1 MKQYV
6 VDEIRP
12 GDFDAV
18 KGYLDT
24 HFQLQAI
31 DGLYWVL
38 LDEKLYSDTQ
48 KAHTECQPY
57 YFALEL
63 KADAVCAEL
72 LVRSEKIMRCNC
84 IAYATV
90 EQRQWLF
97 DTIDAMFEELQL
109 IT

>member
-12 GDFDAV
+12 GDIATV
-18 KGYLDT
+18 KTYLDNT
-24 HFQLQAI
+24 FRPQSI

-38 LDEKLYSDTQ
+38 LDKELYSDTQ
-48 KAHTECQPY
+48 KAHTECQPF

-63 KADAVCAEL
+63 KDDAVCAEL

-84 IAYATV
+84 VAYATT

-97 DTIDAMFEELQL
+97 GIIDAIFEKLQL

>member
-12 GDFDAV
+12 GDFDTV
-18 KGYLDT
+18 KVYLDD
-24 HFQLQAI
+24 HFRPQSI
-31 DGLYWVL
+31 DDLYWIR
-38 LDEKLYSDTQ
+38 LDKELYSDTQ

-63 KADAVCAEL
+63 KADAVSAEL

-84 IAYATV
+84 VAYATT

-97 DTIDAMFEELQL
+97 DTIDAMFERLQL

>member
-18 KGYLDT
+18 KAYLDT
-24 HFQLQAI
+24 HFQQKSI
-31 DGLYWVL
+31 DGLYWVF
-38 LDEKLYSDTQ
+38 LDEALYSDTQ
-48 KAHTECQPY
+48 KAHTKCRPH

-63 KADAVCAEL
+63 KDDAVCAEL
-72 LVRSEKIMRCNC
+72 LVRSEKIMRCDC
-84 IAYATV
+84 VAYATD

-97 DTIDAMFEELQL
+97 DSIDAMFKELQL
-109 IT
+109 IA

>member
-18 KGYLDT
+18 RTYLNN
-24 HFQLQAI
+24 HFQLQSI
-31 DGLYWVL
+31 DNLYWIFF
-38 LDEKLYSDTQ
+38 DKELYSDIQ
-48 KAHTECQPY
+48 NAHTECQPY

-63 KADAVCAEL
+63 KDDAVCAEL

-84 IAYATV
+84 VAYATDT
-90 EQRQWLF
+90 QRKWLF

-109 IT
+109 IA

>member
-12 GDFDAV
+12 GDFDTV
-18 KGYLDT
+18 KEYLDT
-24 HFQLQAI
+24 HFQLKSI
-31 DGLYWVL
+31 DDLYWVL
-38 LDEKLYSDTQ
+38 LDEELYSDTQ

-63 KADAVCAEL
+63 KANAVCAEL
-72 LVRSEKIMRCNC
+72 LVRSEKILRCNC
-84 IAYATV
+84 VAYATDG
-90 EQRQWLF
+90 QRQWLF